1 MSSTPREISHSG
13 RIVEITP
20 SFTTVEI
27 VSESACSTCHAAGL
41 CGVSEA
47 EKKAVQVPTTLGG
60 WSVGQEVDVVLK
72 RSMGHKAVWIA
83 YVGPLLVLVAVMLAL
98 LGLGLS
104 EPLAGLCGIAA
115 VAVYYLVV
123 WMLRDSLRKEYTF
136 YIKEK

>member
-1 MSSTPREISHSG
+1 MSSAPKEISHSG

-27 VSESACSTCHAAGL
+27 LSESACSTCHAAGL
-41 CGVSEA
+41 CGVSES
-47 EKKAVQVPTTLGG
+47 KTKAVQVPTTLGG

-83 YVGPLLVLVAVMLAL
+83 YVGPLLVLVAVMLAG

-104 EPLAGLCGIAA
+104 EPLAGLLGIGA

-123 WMLRDSLRKEYTF
+123 WLLRDSLRKEYTF